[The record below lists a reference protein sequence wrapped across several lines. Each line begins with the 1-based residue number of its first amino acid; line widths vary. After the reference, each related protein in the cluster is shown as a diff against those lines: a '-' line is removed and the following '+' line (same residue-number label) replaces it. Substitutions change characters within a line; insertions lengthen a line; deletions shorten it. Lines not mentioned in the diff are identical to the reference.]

1 MLATAVCIAIELG
14 LQGSLG
20 VGAGAA
26 AARGNNIFQY
36 FVSTI
41 NKNNYIIKV
50 DWKGVKI
57 DTSKKFKFDLKDL
70 IPQK

>member
-1 MLATAVCIAIELG
+1 MLVTAVCIARELG

-20 VGAGAA
+20 VEAGA

-57 DTSKKFKFDLKDL
+57 DTSKKFKFYLKDI

>member
-1 MLATAVCIAIELG
+1 MLVTAVCIARELG

-20 VGAGAA
+20 VEAGA

-50 DWKGVKI
+50 DCN
-57 DTSKKFKFDLKDL
+57 
-70 IPQK
+70 Q